1 MTQFDYLAE
10 RLSILESRG
19 RLRSLVAREVSGVEL
34 TEPSGKRLL
43 NFGGN
48 DYLGLAA
55 EASEHAPVRGSGASA
70 LLSGWTADHQL
81 LSDRI
86 ASLESS
92 EAAVLFPSGY
102 AACSGTVAIMAEEGD
117 LILSDQLNHA
127 SLIDG
132 CRLSRA
138 ECVVYSH
145 RDCSALQRL
154 LNESRSH
161 YNRVWIVSNTVF
173 GMDGHVAP
181 LNQMVELAGRH
192 DACLIVDE
200 AHATGVLGDDGSGAC
215 QALGVKD
222 AIAIRIGT
230 LSKAVGSQGGFVS
243 GPKVMIDY
251 LINRSRSLIY
261 STSLAPPAVAAA
273 LHGMDRIAEQ
283 PQRRERVQRL
293 SARVR
298 TELGIKTSSQLE
310 FKVPIIPM
318 VVGRDDRATDLSK
331 QLWERGFYVPAI
343 RPPTVT
349 EGSARLRISLSA
361 AHDDVM
367 IDRLIE
373 TLRAL
378 LSR

>member
-10 RLSILESRG
+10 RLRVLESRG
-19 RLRSLVAREVSGVEL
+19 RLRSLIPREVSGVEL

-145 RDCSALQRL
+145 RDCSALQRF

-243 GPKVMIDY
+243 GTKVMIDY

-310 FKVPIIPM
+310 FKVPIIPV
-318 VVGRDDRATDLSK
+318 VVGRDDRATELSK

-373 TLRAL
+373 TLQAL
-378 LSR
+378 LSQ

>member
-10 RLSILESRG
+10 RLSVLESRG
-19 RLRSLVAREVSGVEL
+19 RLRSLTPRVASGVEL

-55 EASEHAPVRGSGASA
+55 DASEQTAACGSGASA

-81 LSDRI
+81 LSQKI

-92 EAAVLFPSGY
+92 EAAVVFPSGY

-145 RDCSALQRL
+145 RDFSALQLCLKETRH
-154 LNESRSH
+154 R

-181 LNQMVELAGRH
+181 LNQLVELADRH

-251 LINRSRSLIY
+251 LINRSRSLIF

-273 LHGMDRIAEQ
+273 IHGIDRIVEE
-283 PQRRERVQRL
+283 PQRRERVQSL
-293 SARVR
+293 SVRVR
-298 TELGIKTSSQLE
+298 TALGIETSSRLE
-310 FKVPIIPM
+310 STVPIIPV
-318 VVGRDDRATDLSK
+318 VVGRDDRAVALSK
-331 QLWERGFYVPAI
+331 QLWECGLYVPAI
-343 RPPTVT
+343 RPPTVA

-373 TLRAL
+373 TMRSL
-378 LSR
+378 L